1 MIIFVIVILIICI
14 LILFAYAI
22 FMRMQLRNVNR
33 LLDKRLCNQTNQII
47 SIDLFDKELNQL
59 IENINKCLK
68 AEETLRLKVV
78 SEEEDLK
85 KMIANISHDLRTPLT
100 AIKGYVQLLHKNEL
114 SKDQREKVEVV
125 EKHIGELGNLIEHFF
140 EYAYLL
146 DAKPQVTMVQLN
158 LTNLVA
164 ECFASA
170 VPMLEEKGLRLT
182 LEECP
187 VIVTADREMTIR
199 IVQNLIRNCI
209 AHAKE
214 EIRVQFKKDHDIV
227 MEFSNIVNSEEMP
240 DVKRLF
246 DRFYVG
252 DSARK
257 STGLGLSIVKHLTE
271 QMGGNVSASLQSKV
285 LTIQVHFPNTTAN
298 VSIDSNK

>member
-1 MIIFVIVILIICI
+1 MIIFVIVILIILI
-14 LILFAYAI
+14 LILLAYAI
-22 FMRMQLRNVNR
+22 FMRRQLRSVNR

-114 SKDQREKVEVV
+114 SKDQRDKVEIVK
-125 EKHIGELGNLIEHFF
+125 KHIEELGNLIEHFF

-146 DAKPQVTMVQLN
+146 DAKPKVTMVQLN

-164 ECFASA
+164 ECLATA
-170 VPMLEEKGLRLT
+170 VPMIEEKGLKLIM
-182 LEECP
+182 EERS

-214 EIRVQFKKDHDIV
+214 EIRVQLREDHGII
-227 MEFSNIVNSEEMP
+227 MEFANFVDSEEMP

-246 DRFYVG
+246 DRFYVK

-257 STGLGLSIVKHLTE
+257 STGLGLSIVKLLAE
-271 QMGGNVSASLQSKV
+271 QMGGKVSAFVEKHE
-285 LTIQVHFPNTTAN
+285 LTIQVYFPNGVVN
-298 VSIDSNK
+298 ESNNKK